1 MDPTVLSTAIIV
13 WTGWG
18 ETNSPSRDEARLLDR
33 FGSEVTVELLP
44 TIRQLED
51 EFYASDAR
59 HVVADLKEMGDRAA
73 TQFRSKHPEISEEAI
88 QALAWC
94 YTFDYK

>member
-59 HVVADLKEMGDRAA
+59 DVVADLKEMGDRAA
-73 TQFRSKHPEISEEAI
+73 TQFRSKHPEISQEAI
-88 QALAWC
+88 RALRWC